1 MFFTLILNIRLE
13 LNYKARGRV
22 RAFIVMLTLCSRDL
36 IMRTLVLHVFIKNIG
51 ILALMI
57 IDFNAH

>member
-1 MFFTLILNIRLE
+1 MFFTLILNIRLA
-13 LNYKARGRV
+13 LNYKVRGRV

-36 IMRTLVLHVFIKNIG
+36 IMRTLVLHVVIKNIG